1 MIRLYDTVKREKTPL
16 TQREEGKVG
25 IYVCGPTVYDMCH
38 VGHARVY
45 VAFDVVVRH
54 MRRRG
59 LDVTYVRNVTDVD
72 DKIIA
77 RAGEADPPADP
88 IALSAHFTDEFRADM
103 DALGNGSPD
112 HEPKVSEHIP
122 DIVKL
127 IEEIIAAGHA
137 YEAEGDVYFEVESFS
152 DYGVLSRRNL
162 DDLRAGA
169 RVEVDRR
176 KRGPM
181 DFALWKAAK
190 PGEPSWESP
199 WGPGRPGWHIECSAM
214 SSRYLGDSFDIHGG
228 GMDLIFPHHENEI
241 AQSRAITGPGTYA
254 QHWMHNGFI
263 NVRTTA
269 KEEEKM
275 SKSLGN
281 FFTIREVIARHEPE
295 ALRLFL
301 LGTHYRKPLSF
312 ELDRSGED
320 VRFVSLEDAELRLHY
335 AYVTL
340 ARLREAL
347 SVGKEYGPGAVLP
360 PADDFVERFNA
371 VLDDDFNTAAAV
383 GLTSELLTL
392 ANKLLDQPKSAPKDQ
407 RRRTLRATLEALEQV
422 SDALGVFGQDPTTF
436 LERRRAHLCRV
447 RGITPEQVEQAITN
461 RNEARKAK
469 DFQLA
474 DDLRK
479 ELTEMGVE
487 LMDGPG
493 GTTWKV
499 LENA

>member
-1 MIRLYDTVKREKTPL
+1 
-16 TQREEGKVG
+16 
-25 IYVCGPTVYDMCH
+25 MCH

-72 DKIIA
+72 DKIIK
-77 RAGEADPPADP
+77 RAGEADPPDDP
-88 IALSAHFTDEFRADM
+88 IALSARFTDEFRKDM
-103 DALGNGSPD
+103 DALGNRTPD
-112 HEPKVSEHIP
+112 HEPKVSDHVP

-137 YEAEGDVYFEVESFS
+137 YEAEGDVYFSVESFPE
-152 DYGVLSRRNL
+152 YGVLSRRNL

-169 RVEVDRR
+169 RVEVDQR
-176 KRGPM
+176 KRGPL

-214 SSRYLGDSFDIHGG
+214 SSRYLGESFDIHGG

-241 AQSRAITGPGTYA
+241 AQSRAVSGPGTYA

-263 NVRTTA
+263 NVRTTTN
-269 KEEEKM
+269 EEEKM

-281 FFTIREVIARHEPE
+281 FFTIREVLTRHEPE

-312 ELDRSGED
+312 ELDRTGGD
-320 VRFVSLEDAELRLHY
+320 VRFASLEDAEQRLTY
-335 AYVTL
+335 AYGTL

-347 SVGKEYGPGAVLP
+347 SVGKEYGPGPVVEPSDTFL
-360 PADDFVERFNA
+360 ERFEQA
-371 VLDDDFNTAAAV
+371 LDDDFNTAAAV

-392 ANKLLDQPKSAPKDQ
+392 ANKLLDSPKSAPKDQ
-407 RRRTLRATLEALEQV
+407 RRRTLRLTLEAFEQV
-422 SDALGVFGQDPTTF
+422 SDALGIFGQDPAAF
-436 LERRRAHLCRV
+436 LERRRAELCRA
-447 RGITPEQVEQAITN
+447 RDIDPARVEEAIVK

-469 DFQLA
+469 DFQMA
-474 DDLRK
+474 DQLRQ
-479 ELTEMGVE
+479 ELTDMGVE
-487 LMDGPG
+487 LMDGPA
-493 GTTWKV
+493 GTTWRV
-499 LENA
+499 VDA

>member
-16 TQREEGKVG
+16 TQRQEGKVG

-59 LDVTYVRNVTDVD
+59 LEVTYVRNVTDVD
-72 DKIIA
+72 DKIIE
-77 RAGEADPPADP
+77 RANKAEPPEDP
-88 IALSAHFTDEFRADM
+88 IALSAAFTEKFRADM
-103 DALGNGSPD
+103 EALGNREPD

-122 DIVKL
+122 DIVQL
-127 IEEIIAAGHA
+127 IQDIITAGHA
-137 YEAEGDVYFEVESFS
+137 YEAAGDVYFSVESFPE
-152 DYGVLSRRNL
+152 YGVLSRRNL

-169 RVEVDRR
+169 RVEVDKR
-176 KRGPM
+176 KHGPL

-214 SSRYLGDSFDIHGG
+214 SSRYLGESFDIHGG

-263 NVRTTA
+263 NLRG
-269 KEEEKM
+269 EKM

-312 ELDRSGED
+312 DLERIGED
-320 VRFVSLEDAELRLHY
+320 EVRFVSLEDAEQRLHY
-335 AYVTL
+335 AYATL

-347 SVGKEYGPGAVLP
+347 SVGKEYGPGPMLQ
-360 PADDFVERFNA
+360 PADDFVERFDA
-371 VLDDDFNTAAAV
+371 ALDDDFNTAAAV

-392 ANKLLDQPKSAPKDQ
+392 ANKLLDLPRSAPKDQ
-407 RRRTLRATLEALEQV
+407 RRRTLRATLEAFEQV
-422 SDALGVFGQDPTTF
+422 SDALGVFGQDPEAF
-436 LERRRAHLCRV
+436 LERRRAHLCHA
-447 RGITPEQVEQAITN
+447 RGIDPEQVLDAIT
-461 RNEARKAK
+461 RRDEARKAK

-487 LMDGPG
+487 LMDGPS
-493 GTTWKV
+493 GTSWRV
-499 LENA
+499 LDQ